1 MFIIKYLKMKKIF
14 TTLLITFCTN
24 AFAQTTITGVVKDN
38 RNAALRGANI
48 TLKNTY
54 DGTTSDSLGRFKFT
68 TTEKDTQTV
77 EITYVGFKPFNK
89 QIVLNGVPIE
99 LIVNLKEK
107 PNEETAVTVTAGAF
121 EASDKKRVTVLNSID
136 IVTTASA
143 NADIT
148 GALKTLPGTQQ
159 VGESEGLFV
168 RGGAATESKI
178 FIDGTQVN
186 NFFYSSTPGIA
197 TRGRFNPF
205 LFKGTVFS
213 TGGYSA
219 LYGQALSSA
228 LILESIDLPE
238 QTSADLGISVL
249 GLSGGYQK
257 LDKKKKYSY
266 GISGSYTNL
275 ALAFAVIPQKQDFS
289 NVPTYYEAD
298 ANFRIKTSKTGIVKY
313 YGYFSKNN
321 VGFKNQDIDSL
332 ALKNLF
338 ALQNLNTYHNI
349 SYKEKLKNN
358 WRIQLG
364 TSISTN
370 KDDITQELQNGTNS
384 KVAAGVS
391 SLYLFKNFGVQN
403 NQMYWQSRLVLE
415 KKLRGISTLRFGAE
429 NSYSNEKTNFTLYN
443 GAISKDTIKENIT
456 ATFVETDI
464 YITNDLAL
472 KAGTRME
479 YSQLLAKW
487 NAAPR
492 LAFAYKLSS
501 KAQVSLAYGQFYQN
515 PERRL
520 LPTTYNIDFSK
531 ATHYILQYQKVN
543 SFYTLRSEL
552 FYKKYNALY
561 KTQNTI
567 TGTQIAANTL
577 GNGYAQG
584 FEIFWRDKKTVKN
597 LDYWISYSYL
607 DTKRDYNNFPTS
619 LQPSFATKH
628 TASLIMKKFVMKWK
642 TGFNASYNFA
652 TGRPYYNFK
661 YNSGTNAYTIADQG
675 KTINYN
681 NLSFSLNYLPYLGN
695 TKSKK
700 FLVLVASIS
709 NVLGQNQI
717 FNYNYSADGM
727 RKVAITQPSKRFV
740 FIGCFMSFGVDRTE
754 NAINGNL

>member
-1 MFIIKYLKMKKIF
+1 MKIIFI
-14 TTLLITFCTN
+14 LLITISCAN
-24 AFAQTTITGVVKDN
+24 AFAQTIIKGSVKDM
-38 RNAALRGANI
+38 RNKPLRGASI
-48 TLKNTY
+48 TIKETY
-54 DGTTSDSLGRFKFT
+54 DGTTTDSLGNFKFN
-68 TTEKDTQTV
+68 TTEKDSQTV
-77 EITYVGFKPFNK
+77 EITYIGYKPFVK
-89 QIVLNGVPIE
+89 PILLNGTPVE

-238 QTSADLGISVL
+238 QTSADLGVSVI
-249 GLSGGYQK
+249 GVSGGYQK

-266 GISGSYTNL
+266 GVTGSYTNL
-275 ALAFAVIPQKQDFS
+275 GLAFAVIPQKQDFTT
-289 NVPTYYEAD
+289 VPTYYEAD
-298 ANFRIKTSKTGIVKY
+298 ANFRIKTSKTGMLKY
-313 YGYFSKNN
+313 FGYFSKNN
-321 VGFKNQDIDSL
+321 VGFKNTDIDSL
-332 ALKNLF
+332 DLKNLF
-338 ALQNLNTYHNI
+338 ALQNANMYHNF
-349 SYKEKLKNN
+349 SYKEKLNN
-358 WRIQLG
+358 GWRLQLG

-370 KDDITQELQNGTNS
+370 TDNINQEIQNQNNVKLTT
-384 KVAAGVS
+384 GVNG
-391 SLYLFKNFGVQN
+391 LYLLKNFGVQN
-403 NQMYWQSRLVLE
+403 KQLFWQSRAVLE
-415 KKLRGISTLRFGAE
+415 KRLRGISALRFGVE
-429 NSYSNEKTNFTLYN
+429 NSYSNEKTAYTLYTN
-443 GAISKDTIKENIT
+443 QVFNDTVKENIT
-456 ATFVETDI
+456 ATFAESDI
-464 YITNDLAL
+464 YITNGLAL
-472 KAGTRME
+472 KAGARME

-501 KAQVSLAYGQFYQN
+501 NAQVSLAYGQFYQN
-515 PERRL
+515 PDRRI
-520 LPTTYNIDFSK
+520 LPTTYNVDFSK
-531 ATHYILQYQKVN
+531 ATHYIMQYQKV
-543 SFYTLRSEL
+543 SKDYTLRGEL
-552 FYKKYNALY
+552 FYKKYDALY
-561 KTQNTI
+561 KTTTSF
-567 TGTQIAANTL
+567 TGQQIAANTL
-577 GNGYAQG
+577 GNGFAKG
-584 FEIFWRDKKTVKN
+584 FELFWRDRKTIKDF
-597 LDYWISYSYL
+597 DYWVSYSYL

-619 LQPSFATKH
+619 LQPTFAAKH
-628 TASLIMKKFVMKWK
+628 TTSLVMKKFVMKWK

-661 YNSGTNAYTIADQG
+661 YNSGTNNYSIADQG

-695 TKSKK
+695 LKAKK
-700 FLVLVASIS
+700 FLVLVVSVS
-709 NVLGQNQI
+709 NVLGQTQI
-717 FNYNYSADGM
+717 YNYSYAANGQ
-727 RKVAITQPSKRFV
+727 RKVAVTPPSKRFV